1 MKKILLLLLVA
12 VAPLWSLRAEPIVAL
27 TSGDRLL
34 TFDSATPETVSKAV
48 TVSGLDAGDT
58 LVGIDFRPFSGEL
71 FGLGSSGRLYRIDTE
86 SGAATAVGNAI
97 GAVELNG
104 TQFGFDFNPV
114 VDRIR
119 VTSDA
124 DQNFRINPLT
134 GATTVDEALHYAAE
148 DPNVGADP
156 NVTASAYTNNSAGA
170 TTTSLYD
177 IDTHLEILVRQDPP
191 NSGTL
196 NTVGP
201 LGLDV
206 DDNASLDVSPL
217 SGIAY
222 AYLHPTPPPP
232 PADGVNGVPPPLVVP
247 GLFTIDLTTG
257 QATPVGRIGDDTSL
271 AGETVVA
278 IAVPA
283 ASNKLLNL
291 STRGRVD
298 NGENVLIAGF
308 IERGSSDSKV
318 LLRGIGPSLTGVS
331 EKLTDPVLTLFDK
344 NGTVLQTNDDWQD
357 SADATGIQATGLA
370 PTDAA
375 EAAII
380 ANLPPGEYTAHV
392 TSGDGTAGVALVEIY
407 PLP

>member
-1 MKKILLLLLVA
+1 MKKILLLLLCA

-34 TFDSATPETVSKAV
+34 TFDSATPETVSK
-48 TVSGLDAGDT
+48 TVAITGLDAGDT
-58 LVGIDFRPFSGEL
+58 LVEIDFRPFSGEL
-71 FGLGSSGRLYRIDTE
+71 FGLGSSGRLYRIDSET
-86 SGAATAVGNAI
+86 GAATAVGNAT

-104 TQFGFDFNPV
+104 THFGFDFNPV
-114 VDRIR
+114 DDRIR

-134 GATTVDEALHYAAE
+134 GATTVDEPLHYASD
-148 DPNVGADP
+148 DPNAGADP
-156 NVTASAYTNNSAGA
+156 NVAASAYTNNAEGA
-170 TTTSLYD
+170 TTTTLYD

-196 NTVGP
+196 TTVGP
-201 LGLDV
+201 LDLDV
-206 DDNASLDVSPL
+206 NDNASLDISPL

-232 PADGVNGVPPPLVVP
+232 PVAGVEGVPPPLVVP
-247 GLFTIDLTTG
+247 GLFTIDLNTG
-257 QATPVGRIGDDTSL
+257 QATPVGRIGNDTSL
-271 AGETVVA
+271 AGETVIA

-283 ASNKLLNL
+283 SNNKLLNL

-308 IERGSSDSKV
+308 IERGSASSRV
-318 LLRGIGPSLTGVS
+318 LLRGIGPSLMNVS
-331 EKLTDPVLTLFDK
+331 EKLADPVLTLFDK
-344 NGTVLQTNDDWQD
+344 NGTALQTNDDWQD
-357 SADATGIQATGLA
+357 SPDVAAIEASGLA

-380 ANLPPGEYTAHV
+380 ATLPPGEYTAHV